1 MAISKLGQLEALL
14 FAAGDPLSLDRIASA
29 LHLSLNEA
37 DDLLSLLSTSYQEE
51 DRGLTLRRVA
61 GGVQAVTKKEA
72 ISVIRDLYEKQEQ
85 KISNAAM
92 ETLAI
97 VAYNSRLPKVR
108 LKPFV
113 GSRLMGLL
121 VP

>member
-1 MAISKLGQLEALL
+1 M
-14 FAAGDPLSLDRIASA
+14 
-29 LHLSLNEA
+29 
-37 DDLLSLLSTSYQEE
+37 
-51 DRGLTLRRVA
+51 
-61 GGVQAVTKKEA
+61 
-72 ISVIRDLYEKQEQ
+72 IRDLYEKQEQ

-97 VAYNSRLPKVR
+97 VAYKQPVTKVR

>member
-61 GGVQAVTKKEA
+61 GGVQEA
-72 ISVIRDLYEKQEQ
+72 
-85 KISNAAM
+85 
-92 ETLAI
+92 TI
-97 VAYNSRLPKVR
+97 VLEVD
-108 LKPFV
+108 
-113 GSRLMGLL
+113 GI
-121 VP
+121 

>member
-51 DRGLTLRRVA
+51 DRALH
-61 GGVQAVTKKEA
+61 
-72 ISVIRDLYEKQEQ
+72 
-85 KISNAAM
+85 
-92 ETLAI
+92 
-97 VAYNSRLPKVR
+97 
-108 LKPFV
+108 
-113 GSRLMGLL
+113 
-121 VP
+121 